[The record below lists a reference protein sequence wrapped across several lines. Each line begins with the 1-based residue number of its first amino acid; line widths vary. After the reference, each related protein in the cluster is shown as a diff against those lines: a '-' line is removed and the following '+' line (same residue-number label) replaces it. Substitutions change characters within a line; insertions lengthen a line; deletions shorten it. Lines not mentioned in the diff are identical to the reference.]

1 MYSPECSNKHGNS
14 LHTSSSKNLLKEW
27 TLYNLILGF
36 LNWGQPVSYGHI
48 KVFKWTLKRN
58 CKWISMHK
66 QRLIHNGTIET
77 LISSKLWKISSFFLF
92 ERCLILIFSRL
103 LLICKKCA
111 SHFCREPWNENK
123 QKHGSLIHT
132 WFQTNLLKVTI
143 VDQTLTSLHGGS
155 LDVLLQSLL
164 RISFT
169 SNVQGF
175 ICIYIFYIFEKIK
188 LNYLNPAQYT
198 NII

>member
-1 MYSPECSNKHGNS
+1 
-14 LHTSSSKNLLKEW
+14 
-27 TLYNLILGF
+27 
-36 LNWGQPVSYGHI
+36 
-48 KVFKWTLKRN
+48 
-58 CKWISMHK
+58 MHK

-77 LISSKLWKISSFFLF
+77 LIWLKLWKIPSFFLF
-92 ERCLILIFSRL
+92 EKCLILIFSLL

-111 SHFCREPWNENK
+111 RHFCREPWNENK
-123 QKHGSLIHT
+123 QKLGSLIHT

-155 LDVLLQSLL
+155 LDSTLTVP
-164 RISFT
+164 FED
-169 SNVQGF
+169 F
-175 ICIYIFYIFEKIK
+175 IYFKYPGSHMHLHIVDTWKIK